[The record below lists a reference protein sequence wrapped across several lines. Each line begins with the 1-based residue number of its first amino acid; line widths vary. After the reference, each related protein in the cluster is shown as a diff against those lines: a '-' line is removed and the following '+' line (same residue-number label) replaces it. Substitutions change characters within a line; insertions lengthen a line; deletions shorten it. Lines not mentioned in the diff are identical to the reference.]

1 MNLNEITLDE
11 LGNKTLPQLK
21 DIAKEIGI
29 KSISKYK
36 KSELIEMINE
46 SSNKNNV
53 EEVETNTKEEV
64 KEEKKVF
71 QIIYQQSANM

>member
-1 MNLNEITLDE
+1 LNLNEITLDE

-46 SSNKNNV
+46 SSNKNDV
-53 EEVETNTKEEV
+53 EKVEIST
-64 KEEKKVF
+64 
-71 QIIYQQSANM
+71 